1 MVIQYV
7 YFRASKK
14 LPVIGAYDVAVCGGV
29 AGVAAALAMVD
40 DLTMLDV
47 LVLQNALHA
56 DGVPLYEAEL

>member
-40 DLTMLDV
+40 DLTMPDV
-47 LVLQNALHA
+47 LALQNALRA
-56 DGVPLYEAEL
+56 DGVPLHETEL